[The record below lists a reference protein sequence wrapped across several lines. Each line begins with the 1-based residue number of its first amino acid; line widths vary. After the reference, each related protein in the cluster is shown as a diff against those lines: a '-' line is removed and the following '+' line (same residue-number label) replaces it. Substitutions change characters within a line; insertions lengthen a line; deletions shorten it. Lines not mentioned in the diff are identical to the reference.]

1 MSTTLIAIFGL
12 SVKYIGGRN
21 EMHCGFIFGKNMDS
35 LSCVTSLYSNRNN
48 NNNYYYS
55 NNKEE
60 EEEEGE
66 EEEEEEGGG
75 AEEEEE
81 EEQLY
86 LS

>member
-1 MSTTLIAIFGL
+1 MSTTLIAIFRL

-21 EMHCGFIFGKNMDS
+21 EMHCGFIFGTNMDS
-35 LSCVTSLYSNRNN
+35 LSCVTSLYPNGNN

-66 EEEEEEGGG
+66 EEEGGGG
-75 AEEEEE
+75 AQEEEEE
-81 EEQLY
+81 ELY